1 MPKLEFS
8 LVQYFP
14 SAVSDEFINIGVV
27 LVDSD
32 NAGFVDVRFTQNWR
46 SVQSFD
52 PEADIAVLESFASE
66 MRRTKD
72 RPALLQTMEDSFSNA
87 IRLSPEKGLPN
98 RQSAGRDRDSD
109 LTVSRQGSFGLDEP
123 AGLGETA

>member
-1 MPKLEFS
+1 MPKLGFS

-32 NAGFVDVRFTQNWR
+32 NAGFVDVRFTQNWQ

-52 PEADIAVLESFASE
+52 SEADIAVLESFASE
-66 MRRTKD
+66 MQRSKD

-87 IRLSPEKGLPN
+87 IRLSPRKDCQTDNPLAEIDRLTSQYLGKALWP
-98 RQSAGRDRDSD
+98 RRAGRIS
-109 LTVSRQGSFGLDEP
+109 
-123 AGLGETA
+123 ETA

>member
-1 MPKLEFS
+1 MAMPKLGFL

-14 SAVSDEFINIGVV
+14 NAVSDQFINIGVV

-32 NAGFVDVRFTQNWR
+32 HAGFLAVRFRQDWR

-52 PEADIAVLESFASE
+52 PEADIEVLESFAAE

-72 RPALLQTMEDSFSNA
+72 RPALLHTMEDSFSNA
-87 IRLSPEKGLPN
+87 IRLSPRKDCQTDNPLAEIE
-98 RQSAGRDRDSD
+98 A
-109 LTVSRQGSFGLDEP
+109 LTSQY
-123 AGLGETA
+123 LGKAVWA

>member
-1 MPKLEFS
+1 MQKLGFS

-14 SAVSDEFINIGVV
+14 SAISDEFINIGVV

-46 SVQSFD
+46 CVQSFD

-66 MRRTKD
+66 MKRTKD
-72 RPALLQTMEDSFSNA
+72 RPALLHTMEDSFSNA
-87 IRLSPEKGLPN
+87 IRLTPRKDCRTDNPRAEIE
-98 RQSAGRDRDSD
+98 A
-109 LTVSRQGSFGLDEP
+109 LTTQY
-123 AGLGETA
+123 LGAFLV